1 MQELRN
7 ISFLT
12 NMNSHCLRSI
22 ILKTKTR
29 TNNAKDILKNQQ
41 HFSNPACL
49 IVILT
54 KTQKILI

>member
-1 MQELRN
+1 MCSN
-7 ISFLT
+7 
-12 NMNSHCLRSI
+12 NMNKSLSQI
-22 ILKTKTR
+22 NYTKTKTR

-54 KTQKILI
+54 KTQKNSDLIQAI